1 VSRKIANAP
10 KKISSTAAP
19 GKVQQPRLRIL
30 FGEIIAIG
38 PGKIRL
44 LEHIAET
51 GSISGAARR
60 MNMSYRR
67 AWLLVETMNRCFRAP
82 LVETA
87 QGGKGG
93 GGAQVTELGQEVLRR
108 YRQMERTAA
117 EAVADQ
123 MEDLKALMAD
133 HPPEAIS

>member
-1 VSRKIANAP
+1 VSQKIAKTPRQGA
-10 KKISSTAAP
+10 STATAA
-19 GKVQQPRLRIL
+19 VQQPRLRVL

-44 LEHIAET
+44 LELIEES
-51 GSISGAARR
+51 GSISGAARH

-67 AWLLVETMNRCFRAP
+67 AWLLVETMNRSFRAP

-93 GGAQVTELGQEVLRR
+93 GGAQVTELGKDVLRR
-108 YRQMERTAA
+108 YRQMEKTAA
-117 EAVADQ
+117 EAVAGQ

>member
-1 VSRKIANAP
+1 VVQKIAKAP
-10 KKISSTAAP
+10 KQSPSSAP
-19 GKVQQPRLRIL
+19 DAVQQPCLRIL
-30 FGEIIAIG
+30 FGEVIAIG

-44 LEHIAET
+44 LELIEET

-93 GGAQVTELGQEVLRR
+93 GGAQVTELGQDVLQR

-117 EAVADQ
+117 EAVAGQ
-123 MEDLKALMAD
+123 MEELKALMAD